1 MQHWIGTSGF
11 QYSEWKG
18 TFYPETMSAAKML
31 PFYAERFA
39 TTEINYTFRQIP
51 SAKSIERW
59 AEATP
64 ARFKFSFK
72 APQKVTHFAKL
83 RDCADTVKYF
93 HSVLSGLGEKLGVV
107 LFQLPGTFKKD
118 ATLLG
123 SFFSGIPRPMR
134 VAFEFRHESWFADE
148 VYEILHEHNAA
159 LCVAETEELA
169 TPFMATADFGF
180 LRLRREDYSS
190 ADIARWGKAIE
201 KHAKRWSEVFV
212 YFKHEDTGSGPRFA
226 RQLLESLE

>member
-18 TFYPETMSAAKML
+18 TFYPETMTAARML

-51 SAKSIERW
+51 SEKSIERW
-59 AEATP
+59 TEATP
-64 ARFKFSFK
+64 ACFKFSFK

-83 RDCADTVKYF
+83 RDCADTVNYF
-93 HSVLSGLGEKLGVV
+93 HSVVAALGEKLGVV
-107 LFQLPGTFKKD
+107 LFQLPATFKKD
-118 ATLLG
+118 AALLET
-123 SFFSGIPRPMR
+123 FLSGIPKAMR
-134 VAFEFRHESWFADE
+134 ATFEFRHESWFVDE
-148 VYEILHEHNAA
+148 TYGVLHKHNAA
-159 LCVAETEELA
+159 LCVAESEELS
-169 TPFMATADFGF
+169 TPLMATADFGY
-180 LRLRREDYSS
+180 LRLRREDYSP

-201 KHAKRWSEVFV
+201 KQTRRWSDVFV

-226 RQLLESLE
+226 RQLLDSLE

>member
-1 MQHWIGTSGF
+1 
-11 QYSEWKG
+11 
-18 TFYPETMSAAKML
+18 
-31 PFYAERFA
+31 
-39 TTEINYTFRQIP
+39 
-51 SAKSIERW
+51 
-59 AEATP
+59 
-64 ARFKFSFK
+64 
-72 APQKVTHFAKL
+72 
-83 RDCADTVKYF
+83 
-93 HSVLSGLGEKLGVV
+93 
-107 LFQLPGTFKKD
+107 
-118 ATLLG
+118 
-123 SFFSGIPRPMR
+123 MR